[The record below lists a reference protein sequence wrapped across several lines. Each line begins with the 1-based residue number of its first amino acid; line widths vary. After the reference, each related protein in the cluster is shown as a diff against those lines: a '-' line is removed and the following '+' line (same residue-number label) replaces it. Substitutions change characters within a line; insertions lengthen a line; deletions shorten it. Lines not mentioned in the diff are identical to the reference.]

1 MDSGIKLTMI
11 LGSDSISSSRLVI
24 NDNFKI
30 LLNALNNY
38 KQYFD
43 EDGVYTSTIIS
54 KNNEGTIDL
63 KSDVN
68 NSRLKIY
75 PDKVEIN
82 GTLETNGNGIFDDI
96 EVNNINAHETE
107 EITMGGDVEIRGNLK
122 VNGQLIVGE
131 SSVSYQNYSPDIFNN
146 NYIDCYNNGSYIYC
160 KFEGA
165 DIIIEID
172 RLFSLI
178 NNVSDKKMLLQ
189 YLNKPIVIAGQ
200 GLCLQL
206 NNNSYGYN
214 RNMVSN
220 AIKYQ
225 YPIDLKYYLVSSEYS
240 NNGRGIP
247 FKDVFTV
254 IKIFP
259 VLNNIDLS
267 NDPILCIE
275 VQQFV

>member
-107 EITMGGDVEIRGNLK
+107 EITMGGDVEIHGNLK

-172 RLFSLI
+172 KLFSLI

-220 AIKYQ
+220 AIKYR
-225 YPIDLKYYLVSSEYS
+225 YPIDSKYYLVSSEYS
-240 NNGRGIP
+240 NNSRGIP

>member
-107 EITMGGDVEIRGNLK
+107 EITMGGDVEIHGNLK

-160 KFEGA
+160 KFEGT
-165 DIIIEID
+165 DIIIKID
-172 RLFSLI
+172 MLFSLI

-206 NNNSYGYN
+206 NNNSYGYD

-220 AIKYQ
+220 AIKYR
-225 YPIDLKYYLVSSEYS
+225 YPIDSKYYLVSSEYS
-240 NNGRGIP
+240 NNSRGIP

-259 VLNNIDLS
+259 VLNNIGLS